1 MVGGENSDSR
11 PLRVAI
17 ADDAVL
23 LREGI
28 GQLLRAGGVD
38 VVASVDTA
46 EQLLALLDGDD
57 GRNGGHDGDRIDA
70 VVLDIRMPP
79 THTDE
84 GLRALESLRAAGSRV
99 GVLLLSMYTTAAFAI
114 RALSAGSGTGY
125 LLKDR
130 VADGDTLVNAVRTV
144 AAGGSVVDPE
154 VVQLLVS
161 ARSSEAAVESLSSRE
176 VDVLRL
182 MAEGMS
188 NAGIASAL
196 HLSLRTVESHI
207 GHIMNKLDIED
218 TTEGH
223 RRVLAVLRFLGR
235 DG

>member
-1 MVGGENSDSR
+1 M
-11 PLRVAI
+11 
-17 ADDAVL
+17 L

-46 EQLLALLDGDD
+46 EQLLQLLDGD
-57 GRNGGHDGDRIDA
+57 DRIDA

-84 GLRALESLRAAGSRV
+84 GLRALESLRAAGSTV

-114 RALSAGSGTGY
+114 RAMSAGSGTGY

-144 AAGGSVVDPE
+144 AGGGSVVDPE

-182 MAEGMS
+182 MAEGLS
-188 NAGIASAL
+188 SAAPQPA
-196 HLSLRTVESHI
+196 
-207 GHIMNKLDIED
+207 
-218 TTEGH
+218 H
-223 RRVLAVLRFLGR
+223 RRIAHRAHHEQTRHRGHHRRPQAGARRPALPRPGR
-235 DG
+235 LTT

>member
-1 MVGGENSDSR
+1 MVGGDNSGTR
-11 PLRVAI
+11 PLRVAV

-28 GQLLRAGGVD
+28 VQILRAGGVE

-46 EQLLALLDGDD
+46 EQLLDVLAADD
-57 GRNGGHDGDRIDA
+57 AGESTIDA
-70 VVLDIRMPP
+70 VVLDIKMPP

-84 GLRALESLRAAGSRV
+84 GLRALESLRASGSQV
-99 GVLLLSMYTTAAFAI
+99 GVLLLSMYTTAAYAI
-114 RALSAGSGTGY
+114 RAMSAGSGTGY

-130 VADGDTLVNAVRTV
+130 VADADALVNAVRTV
-144 AAGGSVVDPE
+144 ASGGSVVDPE
-154 VVQLLVS
+154 VVQVLVS
-161 ARSSEAAVESLSSRE
+161 ARSTEAAVESLSSRE

-188 NAGIASAL
+188 NAGIAAAL

-207 GHIMNKLDIED
+207 GHIMNKLDIEE

-235 DG
+235 DA

>member
-46 EQLLALLDGDD
+46 EQLLQLLDADD
-57 GRNGGHDGDRIDA
+57 RVDA

-84 GLRALESLRAAGSRV
+84 GLRALESLRAAGSTV

-114 RALSAGSGTGY
+114 RAMSAGSGTGY

-144 AAGGSVVDPE
+144 AGGGSVVDPE

-182 MAEGMS
+182 MAEGLS
-188 NAGIASAL
+188 NAGIAAAL

>member
-1 MVGGENSDSR
+1 MVAGNSTEPRS
-11 PLRVAI
+11 LRVAV

-28 GQLLRAGGVD
+28 GQILRAGGLD
-38 VVASVDTA
+38 IVASVDTA
-46 EQLLALLDGDD
+46 EEILAVVEADAD
-57 GRNGGHDGDRIDA
+57 IDA
-70 VVLDIRMPP
+70 VVLDIKMPP

-84 GLRALESLRAAGSRV
+84 GLRALEQLRASGSSV
-99 GVLLLSMYTTAAFAI
+99 GVLLLSMYTTASYAI
-114 RALSAGSGTGY
+114 RAMSAGSGTGY

-130 VADGDTLVNAVRTV
+130 VADADTLVNAVRSV

-161 ARSSEAAVESLSSRE
+161 ARSARVSLDTLSARE
-176 VDVLRL
+176 RDVIRL
-182 MAEGMS
+182 MAEGKS
-188 NAGIASAL
+188 NAGIAADL

-207 GHIMNKLDIED
+207 GHIMSKLDVED
-218 TTEGH
+218 SAEGH

-235 DG
+235 DV

>member
-1 MVGGENSDSR
+1 VVAGEKPSR
-11 PLRVAI
+11 PLRVAV

-46 EQLLALLDGDD
+46 EQVLAVVAGDAS
-57 GRNGGHDGDRIDA
+57 IDA

-84 GLRALESLRAAGSRV
+84 GLRALEQLRAGGSAV
-99 GVLLLSMYTTAAFAI
+99 GVLLLSMYTTAAYAI
-114 RALSAGSGTGY
+114 RAMSAGSGTGY

-144 AAGGSVVDPE
+144 ALGGSVVDPE

-161 ARSSEAAVESLSSRE
+161 SRSSSDKVEALSARE
-176 VDVLRL
+176 LDVLRL
-182 MAEGMS
+182 MAEGLS
-188 NAGIASAL
+188 NVGIAAGL

-207 GHIMNKLDIED
+207 GHIMAKLGVED
-218 TTEGH
+218 SAEGH

>member
-1 MVGGENSDSR
+1 MVAGQSSQSR
-11 PLRVAI
+11 PLRVAV

-28 GQLLRAGGVD
+28 GQILRAGGVE

-46 EQLLALLDGDD
+46 EQLLDVVGADD
-57 GRNGGHDGDRIDA
+57 AIDA

-84 GLRALESLRAAGSRV
+84 GLVALERLRASGSRV
-99 GVLLLSMYTTAAFAI
+99 GVLLLSMDTNAAYAI
-114 RALSAGSGTGY
+114 RAMTAGSGTGS

-130 VADGDTLVNAVRTV
+130 VADADTLVNAVRTV

-154 VVQLLVS
+154 VVGLLVS
-161 ARSSEAAVESLSSRE
+161 ARSTEATVESLSSRE
-176 VDVLRL
+176 RDVLRL
-182 MAEGMS
+182 MAEGRS
-188 NAGIASAL
+188 NVGIAGEL
-196 HLSLRTVESHI
+196 HVSLRTVESHI
-207 GHIMNKLDIED
+207 GHIMAKLGVED
-218 TTEGH
+218 SAEGH

-235 DG
+235 DNGA

>member
-46 EQLLALLDGDD
+46 EQLLHVLEGD
-57 GRNGGHDGDRIDA
+57 DRIDA

-84 GLRALESLRAAGSRV
+84 GLRALESLRAEGSTV

-114 RALSAGSGTGY
+114 RAMSAGSGTGY
-125 LLKDR
+125 HLKDR

-144 AAGGSVVDPE
+144 AGGGSVVDPE

-182 MAEGMS
+182 MAEGLS
-188 NAGIASAL
+188 NAGIAAAL

>member
-1 MVGGENSDSR
+1 VVGGENSDSR

-46 EQLLALLDGDD
+46 EQLLELLGDGTGVD
-57 GRNGGHDGDRIDA
+57 GAAIDA

-84 GLRALESLRAAGSRV
+84 GLRALESLRAAGSTV
-99 GVLLLSMYTTAAFAI
+99 GVLLLSMYTTASFAI
-114 RALSAGSGTGY
+114 RAMSAGSGTGY

-144 AAGGSVVDPE
+144 AGGGSVVDPE

-176 VDVLRL
+176 IDVLRL
-182 MAEGMS
+182 MAEGLS
-188 NAGIASAL
+188 NAGIAAAL

>member
-1 MVGGENSDSR
+1 MVAGESASVSR

-28 GQLLRAGGVD
+28 GQILRAGGVD

-46 EQLLALLDGDD
+46 EEVLDVVAGD
-57 GRNGGHDGDRIDA
+57 NAIDA
-70 VVLDIRMPP
+70 VVLDIKMPP

-84 GLRALESLRAAGSRV
+84 GLRALEALRAEGSTV
-99 GVLLLSMYTTAAFAI
+99 GVLLLSMYTTATYAI
-114 RALSAGSGTGY
+114 RAMTAGSGTGY
-125 LLKDR
+125 LLKER
-130 VADGDTLVNAVRTV
+130 VADGESLVNAVRTV
-144 AAGGSVVDPE
+144 ASGGSVVDPE

-161 ARSSEAAVESLSSRE
+161 SRASEHTVEALSARER
-176 VDVLRL
+176 DVLSR
-182 MAEGMS
+182 MAEGKS
-188 NAGIASAL
+188 NVGIASEL

-207 GHIMNKLDIED
+207 GHIMAKLGVED
-218 TTEGH
+218 SAEGH
-223 RRVLAVLRFLGR
+223 RRVLAVLRFLGK

>member
-1 MVGGENSDSR
+1 MPGGSKAEGR
-11 PLRVAI
+11 PLRVAV

-28 GQLLRAGGVD
+28 GQILRAGGLEVVAAVGSAEDLLD
-38 VVASVDTA
+38 VVGGDGAVDA
-46 EQLLALLDGDD
+46 
-57 GRNGGHDGDRIDA
+57 I
-70 VVLDIRMPP
+70 VLDIKMPP

-84 GLRALESLRAAGSRV
+84 GLRALERLRADGSTAGI
-99 GVLLLSMYTTAAFAI
+99 LLLSMYTTAAYAI
-114 RALSAGSGTGY
+114 RAMSAGSGTGY

-130 VADGDTLVNAVRTV
+130 VADADTLVNAVRTV

-154 VVQLLVS
+154 VVHLLVS
-161 ARSSEAAVESLSSRE
+161 ARSSEAAVEALSSRE
-176 VDVLRL
+176 RDVLRL
-182 MAEGMS
+182 MAEGRS
-188 NAGIASAL
+188 NVGIASEL

-207 GHIMNKLDIED
+207 GHIMAKLGVED
-218 TTEGH
+218 SAEGH

>member
-1 MVGGENSDSR
+1 VLAGESRDSR
-11 PLRVAI
+11 VLRVAV

-28 GQLLRAGGVD
+28 GQILRAGGVE

-46 EQLLALLDGDD
+46 EEALAVVAADPT
-57 GRNGGHDGDRIDA
+57 IDA
-70 VVLDIRMPP
+70 LVLDIKMPP

-84 GLRALESLRAAGSRV
+84 GLRALEQLRASGSSV
-99 GVLLLSMYTTAAFAI
+99 GVLLLSMYTTAAYAI
-114 RALSAGSGTGY
+114 RAMSAGSGTGY

-130 VADGDTLVNAVRTV
+130 VADADTLVNAVRSV

-154 VVQLLVS
+154 VVGLLVS
-161 ARSSEAAVESLSSRE
+161 GRNGEASLDTLSARER
-176 VDVLRL
+176 DVIRL
-182 MAEGMS
+182 MAEGKS
-188 NAGIASAL
+188 NVGIAADL

-207 GHIMNKLDIED
+207 GHIMAKLDVED
-218 TTEGH
+218 SAEGH

-235 DG
+235 DD

>member
-1 MVGGENSDSR
+1 MVAGESR
-11 PLRVAI
+11 GSRTLRVAV

-28 GQLLRAGGVD
+28 GQILRAGGVD

-46 EQLLALLDGDD
+46 EELLAVVAADPD
-57 GRNGGHDGDRIDA
+57 IDA
-70 VVLDIRMPP
+70 VVLDIKMPP

-84 GLRALESLRAAGSRV
+84 GLRALEELRASGSSV
-99 GVLLLSMYTTAAFAI
+99 GVLLLSMYTTAAYAI
-114 RALSAGSGTGY
+114 RAMSAGSGTGY

-130 VADGDTLVNAVRTV
+130 VADAGTLVNAVRSV

-154 VVQLLVS
+154 VVALLVS
-161 ARSSEAAVESLSSRE
+161 ARAGEASLDSLSARE
-176 VDVLRL
+176 RDVIRL
-182 MAEGMS
+182 MAEGKS
-188 NAGIASAL
+188 NVGIATDL

-207 GHIMNKLDIED
+207 GHIMAKLDVED
-218 TTEGH
+218 SAEGH

-235 DG
+235 DD

>member
-1 MVGGENSDSR
+1 MVGGDNSGTR
-11 PLRVAI
+11 PLRVAV

-28 GQLLRAGGVD
+28 GQILRAGGVE

-46 EQLLALLDGDD
+46 EQALDVLADD
-57 GRNGGHDGDRIDA
+57 AGVDA
-70 VVLDIRMPP
+70 VVLDIKMPP

-84 GLRALESLRAAGSRV
+84 GLRALETLRASGSQV
-99 GVLLLSMYTTAAFAI
+99 GVLLLSMYTTAAYAI
-114 RALSAGSGTGY
+114 RAMSAGSGTGY

-130 VADGDTLVNAVRTV
+130 VADADTLVNAVRTV

-154 VVQLLVS
+154 VVQVLVS
-161 ARSSEAAVESLSSRE
+161 ARSAEAAIESLSSRE

-182 MAEGMS
+182 MAEGLS
-188 NAGIASAL
+188 NAGIAAAL

-207 GHIMNKLDIED
+207 GHIMAKLDIEE

-235 DG
+235 DA

>member
-1 MVGGENSDSR
+1 MAAGESSDSR
-11 PLRVAI
+11 PLRVAV

-28 GQLLRAGGVD
+28 GQILRAGGVE

-46 EQLLALLDGDD
+46 EEVLDLVAADD
-57 GRNGGHDGDRIDA
+57 GIDA
-70 VVLDIRMPP
+70 VVLDIKMPP

-84 GLRALESLRAAGSRV
+84 GLRALESLRADGSTV
-99 GVLLLSMYTTAAFAI
+99 GILLLSMYTTATYAI
-114 RALSAGSGTGY
+114 RAMTAGSGTGY
-125 LLKDR
+125 LLKER
-130 VADGDTLVNAVRTV
+130 VADGETLVNAVRTV

-161 ARSSEAAVESLSSRE
+161 SRSSERTVETLSARE
-176 VDVLRL
+176 LDVLSR
-182 MAEGMS
+182 MAEGKS
-188 NAGIASAL
+188 NVGIAAEL

-207 GHIMNKLDIED
+207 GHIMAKLGVED
-218 TTEGH
+218 SAEGH
-223 RRVLAVLRFLGR
+223 RRVLAVLRFLGK

>member
-1 MVGGENSDSR
+1 VVSEPR
-11 PLRVAI
+11 TLRVAV

-28 GQLLRAGGVD
+28 GQILRAGGMD
-38 VVASVDTA
+38 VVASVESADG
-46 EQLLALLDGDD
+46 LLEVVARDPLL
-57 GRNGGHDGDRIDA
+57 DA

-79 THTDE
+79 GHTDE
-84 GLRALESLRAAGSRV
+84 GLRALERLRASGSSV
-99 GVLLLSMYTTAAFAI
+99 GVLLLSMYTTASYAI

-130 VADGDTLVNAVRTV
+130 VADAGTLVNAVRSV

-161 ARSSEAAVESLSSRE
+161 ARAATASLDTLSARE
-176 VDVLRL
+176 RDVIRL
-182 MAEGMS
+182 MAEGKS
-188 NAGIASAL
+188 NVGIAADL

-207 GHIMNKLDIED
+207 GHIMSKLDVED
-218 TTEGH
+218 SAEGH

-235 DG
+235 DV

>member
-46 EQLLALLDGDD
+46 EQLLELLGDGTGVD
-57 GRNGGHDGDRIDA
+57 GAAIDA

-84 GLRALESLRAAGSRV
+84 GLRALESLRAAGSTV
-99 GVLLLSMYTTAAFAI
+99 GVLLLSMYTTASFAI
-114 RALSAGSGTGY
+114 RAMSAGSGTGY

-144 AAGGSVVDPE
+144 AGGGSVVDPE

-176 VDVLRL
+176 IDVLRL
-182 MAEGMS
+182 MAEGLS

>member
-1 MVGGENSDSR
+1 VVGVDNSGAR
-11 PLRVAI
+11 PLRVAV

-28 GQLLRAGGVD
+28 GQILRAGGVE

-46 EQLLALLDGDD
+46 EQLLGMLDARDAQD
-57 GRNGGHDGDRIDA
+57 ADADDRIDA
-70 VVLDIRMPP
+70 VVLDIKMPP

-84 GLRALESLRAAGSRV
+84 GLRALETLRASGSDV
-99 GVLLLSMYTTAAFAI
+99 GVLLLSMYTTAAYAI
-114 RALSAGSGTGY
+114 RAMSAGSGTGY

-130 VADGDTLVNAVRTV
+130 VADADTLVTAVRTV

-154 VVQLLVS
+154 VVQALVS
-161 ARSSEAAVESLSSRE
+161 ARSTQAAVETLSSRE

-182 MAEGMS
+182 MAEGLS
-188 NAGIASAL
+188 NAGIAAAL

-207 GHIMNKLDIED
+207 GHIMNKLDIEE

-235 DG
+235 DA

>member
-1 MVGGENSDSR
+1 VVGGENSDSR

-46 EQLLALLDGDD
+46 EQLLQLLDGD
-57 GRNGGHDGDRIDA
+57 DRIDA

-84 GLRALESLRAAGSRV
+84 GLRALESLRAAGSTV

-114 RALSAGSGTGY
+114 RAMSAGSGTGY

-144 AAGGSVVDPE
+144 AGGGSVVDPE

-182 MAEGMS
+182 MAEGLS
-188 NAGIASAL
+188 NAGIAAAL

-235 DG
+235 DR

>member
-1 MVGGENSDSR
+1 MSGGVVSEPR
-11 PLRVAI
+11 TLRVAV

-28 GQLLRAGGVD
+28 GQILRAGGMD
-38 VVASVDTA
+38 VVASVESADG
-46 EQLLALLDGDD
+46 LLEVVARDPLL
-57 GRNGGHDGDRIDA
+57 DA

-79 THTDE
+79 GHTDE
-84 GLRALESLRAAGSRV
+84 GLRALERLRASGSSV
-99 GVLLLSMYTTAAFAI
+99 GVLLLSMYTTASYAI

-130 VADGDTLVNAVRTV
+130 VADAGTLVNAVRSV

-161 ARSSEAAVESLSSRE
+161 ARAAAATLDTLSARE
-176 VDVLRL
+176 RDVIRL
-182 MAEGMS
+182 MAEGKS
-188 NAGIASAL
+188 NVGIAADL

-207 GHIMNKLDIED
+207 GHIMSKLDVED
-218 TTEGH
+218 SAEGH

-235 DG
+235 DV